1 MNRKKDSRKPVSP
14 PSAAAETAERRRVG
28 KIVRDDRDTATVEWV
43 DAPPNLERIPLTVE
57 GSLARGLRRAPTG
70 YNPYETVAPSKPAPP
85 DSRPAKRDLRKL
97 SAWIKQMRE
106 IEERKRRADDEDDD
120 EE

>member
-1 MNRKKDSRKPVSP
+1 MNRKKDSRKAVNA
-14 PSAAAETAERRRVG
+14 PSAAADTAERRRVA

-43 DAPPNLERIPLTVE
+43 GAPPDYERVPLSVE

-70 YNPYETVAPSKPAPP
+70 YNPYETVSPSKPAAP
-85 DSRPAKRDLRKL
+85 DTRPVKRDLRKL

-106 IEERKRRADDEDDD
+106 IEERKKRGDDEDEDQD
-120 EE
+120 

>member
-1 MNRKKDSRKPVSP
+1 MNRKKDSRKPVP
-14 PSAAAETAERRRVG
+14 APSADAASAERRRVA
-28 KIVRDDRDTATVEWV
+28 KIVRDDRDSATVEWV
-43 DAPPNLERIPLTVE
+43 GAPPDFERIPLTVE
-57 GSLARGLRRAPTG
+57 GSLPRGLRRAPTG
-70 YNPYETVAPSKPAPP
+70 YNPYETVAPSKPAAP

-106 IEERKRRADDEDDD
+106 IEERKRRADDEDED